1 MKGQNGFSIME
12 ELPILD
18 IDNEPR
24 KHAAFAWLRC
34 YLCFPDDVREAE
46 ALASLMFDELER
58 QQNLSQKGFSNIAQ
72 QANKRLIKRANQGR
86 LHGQVYRQMLNRF
99 EEDGKIEFRKA
110 VWVVAE
116 LAQQKRNQYGEILIA
131 DEATLRKQFKN
142 YKNVVHFW
150 AAFDSLSV
158 GEQKKVFTQ
167 SCDVELL
174 SKFLILAA
182 IFQLRGEK
190 IAWPEVGGMHHWRP
204 FSVPAVYRDF
214 VMKYDLSA
222 NSFNETL
229 KVTETLREYK
239 KSL

>member
-1 MKGQNGFSIME
+1 ME

-18 IDNEPR
+18 IDNRPR
-24 KHAAFAWLRC
+24 KHAAFAWMRC

-58 QQNLSQKGFSNIAQ
+58 QQKLSQKGFSNIAQ
-72 QANKRLIKRANQGR
+72 EANKRLIKRANQAR
-86 LHGQVYRQMLNRF
+86 LHGQVYKQMLNRF
-99 EEDGKIEFRKA
+99 DEDGKIEFRKA

-116 LAQQKRNQYGEILIA
+116 LAQTKRNQFGEILIA

-150 AAFDSLSV
+150 AAFDGLSV
-158 GEQKKVFTQ
+158 GEQKTVFTQ

-190 IAWPEVGGMHHWRP
+190 IVWPEVGGMHHWRP
-204 FSVPAVYRDF
+204 LSVPSIIRDF
-214 VMKYDLSA
+214 VIENDVPIT
-222 NSFNETL
+222 SFNDSL
-229 KVTETLREYK
+229 KVYEKLQEYK